1 MANGY
6 PHGRCKSKSKTTGN
20 QCLQPVIS
28 GREVCYFHGGN
39 TPNGFDLPQTKH
51 GRYSKHLP
59 TRLAGKY
66 LEAQADPNLLN
77 LRSEIALVDAR
88 TAELIQQVDTGESGR
103 IWHAVRDTY
112 KELNLAIQTNDSSW
126 MLKCLTTLD
135 SLISAGTRDYAVW
148 REISA
153 NIEQRRK
160 LVESERKRLVEM
172 QQMITSER
180 AMLLIAAVV
189 DIVRENVDD
198 TKVLRAISA
207 DVGKLITVDAS

>member
-1 MANGY
+1 MQCKA
-6 PHGRCKSKSKTTGN
+6 KSKSTGER
-20 QCLQPVIS
+20 CRRYAVK
-28 GREVCYFHGGN
+28 GYEVCQVHGGA
-39 TPNGFDLPQTKH
+39 TPRGIANPNTKH
-51 GRYSKHLP
+51 GRYSKDLP

-66 LEAQADPNLLN
+66 KEAQADPDLLN
-77 LRSEIALVDAR
+77 LRSEISLVDAR

-160 LVESERKRLVEM
+160 LVESERTRLVQM

-207 DVGKLITVDAS
+207 DVGKLITVDAP